1 MTNQATRCVSI
12 LAIVLSLALH
22 ARASAQEDA
31 SAEGGIVDFDSGEP
45 ASGEPESGEPN
56 ALERRADTGLVLGA
70 KLGGGLGL
78 GALGASFVTELE
90 VGYLLPLPEP
100 VNHSLELFLTMQYMQ
115 PGTDGKASDPDP
127 RLPGDGIMK
136 YEVTQQILPV
146 TFGVLY
152 RLPLPT
158 DLLMP
163 YAAAGARLYMMRTT
177 VKGSVD
183 GESFGENEETSSK
196 FGAYF
201 SLGADF
207 FLGPGALL
215 AELQICHTPVDAFVL
230 RDTNASA
237 LNLAVGYRLM
247 L

>member
-1 MTNQATRCVSI
+1 MTNHVTRWISVI
-12 LAIVLSLALH
+12 AMVLSLAASL
-22 ARASAQEDA
+22 RAGAQEQAD
-31 SAEGGIVDFDSGEP
+31 
-45 ASGEPESGEPN
+45 PN

-90 VGYLLPLPEP
+90 LGYMLPLPEP
-100 VNHSLELFLTMQYMQ
+100 ILHSLELFFAAQYLQ
-115 PGTDGKASDPDP
+115 PSTNGTASDADP
-127 RLPGDGIMK
+127 RLPGDGVMHYDI
-136 YEVTQQILPV
+136 TQQILPL

-158 DLLMP
+158 DLFMP
-163 YAAAGARLYMMRTT
+163 YAAAGARAYLMRTR
-177 VKGSVD
+177 VKGSVA
-183 GESFGENEETSSK
+183 GEPFGENQETASK
-196 FGAYF
+196 VGAYF
-201 SLGADF
+201 ALGADF

-215 AELQICHTPVDAFVL
+215 AELSLCHTPVDAFVL